1 MEETDRSRLRPGEAA
16 GYVYVVSAWKGRYG
30 DIPWRLWPPANRE
43 PPADLPEIAQAA
55 WTRFWADVDDQSG
68 TRNEAPSAEA
78 ANFNPFVLHE
88 MRDMISPGEIRQKI
102 EEALQG
108 ELFPYLQ
115 GSPDL
120 INSALALADQD
131 EASALE
137 MYRKALEDAQERFRR
152 DMMPE
157 EPLPWLDAPDYSQWT
172 DRGLPEPNL
181 DYRPSPTAGD
191 DWWRGTPDERDV
203 ELRDRDERE
212 PER

>member
-68 TRNEAPSAEA
+68 ARNEAPSAEA
-78 ANFNPFVLHE
+78 ANFNPLVLQE
-88 MRDMISPGEIRQKI
+88 MRDMVSPGEIRQKI
-102 EEALQG
+102 EEALHG

-115 GSPDL
+115 RSPYL
-120 INSALALADQD
+120 INSALALADHD
-131 EASALE
+131 EVTALE
-137 MYRKALEDAQERFRR
+137 QYRRALDDAKEQYRNDLAPRER
-152 DMMPE
+152 
-157 EPLPWLDAPDYSQWT
+157 LPWLDPPDFSH
-172 DRGLPEPNL
+172 LVEP
-181 DYRPSPTAGD
+181 DPDDRPSPSAGD
-191 DWWRGTPDERDV
+191 DWWRGAPDEREA